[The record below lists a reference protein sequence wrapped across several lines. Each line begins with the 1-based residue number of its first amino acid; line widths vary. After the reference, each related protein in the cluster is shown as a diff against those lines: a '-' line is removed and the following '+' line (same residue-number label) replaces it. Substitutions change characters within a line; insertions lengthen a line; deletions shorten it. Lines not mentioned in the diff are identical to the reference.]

1 MPENI
6 VTTLFTLPVS
16 HVTLHEPIFVD
27 FLIYNEL
34 AETIQF
40 DLGHNRKSNFV
51 FTIIQPDGAVITL
64 PRLSTE
70 GIGRIGRLSL
80 EPRNRYV
87 QRLLLN
93 EWHHFISLGNYQIQ
107 AQLLNSIQTQSG
119 IPIHPKPS
127 DPLSLHIHCRDPERL
142 QQICQTLA
150 HVAIQSNVV
159 LEATEAALALSYIQ
173 DPIAIPFLEQELKQ
187 GKFVQSYAIY
197 GLGRIANA
205 EAIALLLSTAR
216 HGEQEIASLARFVL
230 YELKEKTQ
238 DSTLKDRIQAG
249 LQF

>member
-1 MPENI
+1 MQDDV
-6 VTTLFTLPVS
+6 VTKFTLPTS
-16 HVTLHEPIFVD
+16 HVTLHEPIFID
-27 FLIYNEL
+27 FLICNGL
-34 AETIQF
+34 AEAIQF
-40 DLGHNRKSNFV
+40 DLGHNRKSNFA
-51 FTIIQPDGAVITL
+51 FTITQSDGSLITV
-64 PRLSTE
+64 PRLPIE
-70 GIGRIGRLSL
+70 EIGRIGRLSL

-93 EWHHFISLGNYQIQ
+93 EWHHFISLGTYQIQ
-107 AQLLNSIQTQSG
+107 AQLLDSIQTQSG
-119 IPIHPKPS
+119 IPIHPQSS
-127 DPLSLHIHCRDPERL
+127 DPLSLHIHCRDPNRL

-173 DPIAIPFLEQELKQ
+173 DSIAIPFLEKVLEQ
-187 GKFVQSYAIY
+187 GKFVQSYVIY

-205 EAIALLLSTAR
+205 EAIAILISTAR
-216 HGEQEIASLARFVL
+216 HGEQEVASLARFVL

-238 DSTLKDRIQAG
+238 DSILKDRIQAE